1 MSEVYEALRRSG
13 GLAIAADETEESD
26 QGASSSWTLLQSESG
41 GEGLSLSQV
50 ASVRPRVTSQ
60 SRLVALAEGNN
71 LGKEKFMVLSSH
83 LKHLQDGHQLKR
95 VALTSSLQRE
105 GKSLVATNL
114 AISLARS
121 TKQKVLLLEGD
132 LRQPVLSQVVGCGDH
147 AGLSEWLQGP
157 PQSNFL
163 FRWDGLS
170 LWLLFAGIRRE
181 RPLELLQSARLPQ
194 LLGLLGQSF
203 DWIVIDAPPLLP
215 LADAS
220 IWVRLADGTLMV
232 VRENQTPKKVLRHAM
247 EMLGQSSLLG
257 LVLNDVRNLDE
268 RYYKTKSADRPN

>member
-13 GLAIAADETEESD
+13 GLTIAGDEPEESD

-41 GEGLSLSQV
+41 GEGLCLNQAALV
-50 ASVRPRVTSQ
+50 QPRFTSE

-83 LKHLQDGHQLKR
+83 LKHLQDRHQLKR

-132 LRQPVLSQVVGCGDH
+132 LRQPVVSQLLGCGDH

-157 PQSNFL
+157 AQSNFL
-163 FRWDGLS
+163 FRLEGLS

-181 RPLELLQSARLPQ
+181 RPLELLQSTRLPQ
-194 LLGLLGQSF
+194 LLGLLGQWF

-220 IWVRLADGTLMV
+220 IWVRLADGALMV
-232 VRENQTPKKVLRHAM
+232 VRENQTPKKILRHAM
-247 EMLGQSSLLG
+247 EMVGQSSLIG

-268 RYYKTKSADRPN
+268 RYYKTENADRPN